1 MAGDGCDGGGLSFS
15 AGDNWN
21 DTILATRHRLC
32 SQVKHYSDA
41 DYRGEVQT
49 TNGGNGTLNMMNG
62 SLTRQVSSIKYQ
74 GVINP

>member
-1 MAGDGCDGGGLSFS
+1 MS
-15 AGDNWN
+15 
-21 DTILATRHRLC
+21 TRHRLC

-74 GVINP
+74 GVING